1 MCGILFAMLLV
12 LTSANQKMCDTYP
25 EWHDWP
31 KSKFV
36 EEYDVTRGDMFLGKY
51 GERQFKDLHTIL
63 TTAIMKF
70 TKFVYERDYLGSNE
84 PYDHGSFMME
94 VLSRNYSEELTE
106 ILDKNGEYLIVN
118 VIMDEEIITS
128 ANHTEAEQRIWDF
141 VRNTN
146 I

>member
-1 MCGILFAMLLV
+1 MM
-12 LTSANQKMCDTYP
+12 SDTYP

-36 EEYDVTRGDMFLGKY
+36 EEYDATKGDMYFGY
-51 GERQFKDLHTIL
+51 FCERQFKDLHTIL
-63 TTAIMKF
+63 TYAIMKF
-70 TKFVYERDYLGSNE
+70 TKFVYEREYLDSNE

-94 VLSRNYSEELTE
+94 VLIRNYSDELTE
-106 ILDKNGEYLIVN
+106 ILDKNGEFLIVN
-118 VIMDEEIITS
+118 VIMDEKIITS

-141 VRNTN
+141 VRNPN